1 MTMWSASSPWPH
13 ASWNKMPPLPP
24 ASTMGTSPDGAGRA
38 DSLTSARAAARW
50 AMSSTRWR
58 SKISKPSVRASD
70 S

>member
-1 MTMWSASSPWPH
+1 
-13 ASWNKMPPLPP
+13 MPPLPP
-24 ASTMGTSPDGAGRA
+24 ASTIGTSPEGAGRA
-38 DSLTSARAAARW
+38 DSLVSAAGGRAS